1 MYLYVFLPHLK
12 KQNTKHM
19 KTIVFC
25 LATFLALVL
34 QTVSSKAKVQVNLK
48 VNEEFIYD
56 WESNSIDQNLFM
68 LPSMIMQPIAENALT
83 HGLQHKPENKKLSI
97 RITKLKNAIQ
107 ISIEDNGIGIVE
119 AKKLK
124 TDLNGVGLRLNE
136 ERIQMMKEKY
146 GGNYS
151 LKLINLAELGMEGTR
166 VEIIIPEEQ

>member
-1 MYLYVFLPHLK
+1 
-12 KQNTKHM
+12 
-19 KTIVFC
+19 
-25 LATFLALVL
+25 
-34 QTVSSKAKVQVNLK
+34 
-48 VNEEFIYD
+48 
-56 WESNSIDQNLFM
+56 
-68 LPSMIMQPIAENALT
+68 MILQPIAENALT
-83 HGLQHKPENKKLSI
+83 HGLQHKPENRKLSV

-136 ERIQMMKEKY
+136 ERIQMMNEKY

-166 VEIIIPEEQ
+166 VEINIPEEQ